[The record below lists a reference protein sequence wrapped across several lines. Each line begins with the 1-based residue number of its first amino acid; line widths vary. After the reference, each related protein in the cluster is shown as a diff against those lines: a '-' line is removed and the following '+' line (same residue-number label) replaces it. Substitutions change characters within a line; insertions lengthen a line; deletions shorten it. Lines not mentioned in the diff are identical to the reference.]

1 MRSQQSKSLTWTVLI
16 ACAGVLGFASAGT
29 VFAGQKNVT
38 RQPVRCPCEGVTA
51 GRVAWGGAY
60 TAGTCEIYRFTRG
73 TVGVVHSSA
82 VGGIGVLMVNVP
94 RGLCAVEDWEDDSAQ
109 DVVRGCYGEECE
121 ACRDS
126 LRQIAKDDGVACK

>member
-1 MRSQQSKSLTWTVLI
+1 MRSQQSKFLIWTVLI

-38 RQPVRCPCEGVTA
+38 RQPVTCPCEGVTV

-60 TAGTCEIYRFTRG
+60 TAGTCEIYRFTQG
-73 TVGVVHSSA
+73 TVRVVHSRA
-82 VGGIGVLMVNVP
+82 GVLLVNGA

-109 DVVRGCYGEECE
+109 DIVRGCYGKECD

-126 LRQIAKDDGVACK
+126 LRQIAADDGVTCK